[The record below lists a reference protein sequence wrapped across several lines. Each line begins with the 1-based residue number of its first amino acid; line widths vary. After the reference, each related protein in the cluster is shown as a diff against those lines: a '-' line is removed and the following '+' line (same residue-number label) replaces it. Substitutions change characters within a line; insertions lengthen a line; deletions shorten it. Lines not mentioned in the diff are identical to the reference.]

1 ASPMLGHRPVQPV
14 QTLRSHASPML
25 GNRPV
30 QPVQTLRSHAS
41 PMLGNRPVQP
51 VHRLSSN
58 AAPILRR
65 AATYEPPI
73 EVSGR
78 VSPLLACDG
87 LRLSGA
93 FPVRRLSGAFPAA
106 SPPSPVLHA
115 TTTPTPRRS
124 SHHGGSSIPAPRLGF
139 GWAAPSPNTPST
151 GAPSVLRQRSD
162 NTGLV
167 SPGAAAPEA
176 NFRER
181 LAGIRRLDSVSGSG
195 SSSSSICQ
203 APLSWERAASNQSS
217 PTRSM
222 KSPTLL
228 YDPQPRRASGG
239 SSSSTATRRELP
251 SVANSPEAAAQV
263 DASCAIGLSP
273 LQRSNPPSTLRG
285 DFGSASCSTS
295 AGTYVAEENSIWS
308 SAQSPELL
316 DLRVAESEEQNLE
329 VHHEEVPE
337 DCRTA
342 QPPRRPVARKGN
354 LRPGLSRAS
363 STQGRRDSVA
373 SDSTEAQNDLATQ
386 ICAIQTIAEL
396 RGITLTFGDHPGC
409 PTCASAGADIE
420 YLQKQIVEKKER
432 IVMCEEEKVPFD
444 KAKEEA
450 SIAFLESAM
459 KEISF
464 RPCKEGQAKC
474 RKARLEAR
482 HEMIDRGHTPDPQQP
497 KRWAENARLPQ
508 LGTWMVWMVHRVFL
522 NDPDLLVLDFACFA
536 LPAGEDEPRIVPKL
550 LQALGRNTHLTELR
564 LFNTAL
570 RLDEEQVQAL
580 ADSISSNKVLS
591 KLDVQA
597 NFLEM
602 SELEVLFK
610 ALAFNASLQELK
622 VNDQRSKLE
631 GNWNSRLKEKAG
643 IDMYKALAESFSQN
657 TTLFSVDLEMVDC
670 YTREPIV
677 RSLVRNREVLR
688 KERLAAKLAKMAATA
703 ARLQDR
709 EPI

>member
-1 ASPMLGHRPVQPV
+1 MR
-14 QTLRSHASPML
+14 
-25 GNRPV
+25 
-30 QPVQTLRSHAS
+30 
-41 PMLGNRPVQP
+41 
-51 VHRLSSN
+51 
-58 AAPILRR
+58 LRR
-65 AATYEPPI
+65 PNQCRPESDDWTPSVVPAVQVAQFARRHFRGKERHQTRARE
-73 EVSGR
+73 
-78 VSPLLACDG
+78 G
-87 LRLSGA
+87 LR
-93 FPVRRLSGAFPAA
+93 
-106 SPPSPVLHA
+106 
-115 TTTPTPRRS
+115 
-124 SHHGGSSIPAPRLGF
+124 
-139 GWAAPSPNTPST
+139 
-151 GAPSVLRQRSD
+151 
-162 NTGLV
+162 
-167 SPGAAAPEA
+167 
-176 NFRER
+176 
-181 LAGIRRLDSVSGSG
+181 
-195 SSSSSICQ
+195 
-203 APLSWERAASNQSS
+203 

-251 SVANSPEAAAQV
+251 SVANSPEATAQV

-482 HEMIDRGHTPDPQQP
+482 HEMIDWGHTPDPQQP

-522 NDPDLLVLDFACFA
+522 NDPDLGVLDFACFA
-536 LPAGEDEPRIVPKL
+536 LPAGNWITSWYEGKTQKHMNLCPGSEKGRRGNGST
-550 LQALGRNTHLTELR
+550 LQAAESRGPDCAAGADHGSRPSSGPCLPGHRQQGLLCPSSRTSRSEKTWPMLDRRRRSQGGPGLESERLVADDVAEPGRAAPSRREQLPTVPVTAPPPGHGRRAVSGTESPHAWDDKTDEGQVEEPKQAKESHPHPARQAPLSPPGSEARKLR
-564 LFNTAL
+564 RAPGELQGAEAL
-570 RLDEEQVQAL
+570 DWAAE
-580 ADSISSNKVLS
+580 
-591 KLDVQA
+591 
-597 NFLEM
+597 
-602 SELEVLFK
+602 
-610 ALAFNASLQELK
+610 AFARVNASPSTVLLKGFEGLSEAELAWP
-622 VNDQRSKLE
+622 QPS
-631 GNWNSRLKEKAG
+631 
-643 IDMYKALAESFSQN
+643 
-657 TTLFSVDLEMVDC
+657 
-670 YTREPIV
+670 
-677 RSLVRNREVLR
+677 
-688 KERLAAKLAKMAATA
+688 
-703 ARLQDR
+703 
-709 EPI
+709 